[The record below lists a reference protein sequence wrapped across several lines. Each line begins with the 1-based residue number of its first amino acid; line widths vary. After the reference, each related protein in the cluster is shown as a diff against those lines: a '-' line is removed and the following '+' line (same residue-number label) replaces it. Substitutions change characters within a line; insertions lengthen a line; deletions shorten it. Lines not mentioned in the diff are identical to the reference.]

1 MNMSETPIDT
11 DICTTVGETV
21 ANMSDSARHNP
32 QRSDGYGQP
41 MVGQVYNY
49 KVTPYVTS

>member
-1 MNMSETPIDT
+1 MNVSVALIDT
-11 DICTTVGETV
+11 DICTTVGEAI

-41 MVGQVYNY
+41 MVGQVTIT
-49 KVTPYVTS
+49 KLLRT